1 MRGGPD
7 APRGRLGQM
16 GRLAASWAATGA
28 MPVALHLRKMRPPDA
43 DRGETSLH
51 YPGWRVVVLCFV
63 MALLCWGLGFYGHG
77 FYLAELRRQHGWSTA
92 LISSASTAC
101 YLVSAVLVIFIS
113 DAIRRFGVR
122 GCVLTGSAA
131 FAGSA
136 AALPFITEPWQLFAV
151 YLVMALGWATMSV
164 GAITNILGL
173 WFEQKRGLAISLA
186 LNGASF
192 SGVIVVPFLVL
203 ITQIRD
209 FATAMLISALII
221 VGLIVPLLALIPGR
235 GRAGATPIRTANESV
250 SAPFALAIFSQAGF
264 LVHQIAFLEPAL
276 GRNPSGIAVAITT
289 AMAIFGRLTLGA
301 FADRINQRIASAVSL
316 ISQAAAL
323 ALMASSTDRAVLFAA
338 SALYGFSVGNIITFP
353 ALIVQREFD
362 GAAFGMLV
370 GLATGLSQFTYAF
383 GPAVLGIVRDA
394 TGGYG
399 APLGLCI
406 ALNVLA
412 AAIVVRRPGTRGWAA
427 AS

>member
-1 MRGGPD
+1 M
-7 APRGRLGQM
+7 AV
-16 GRLAASWAATGA
+16 AT
-28 MPVALHLRKMRPPDA
+28 PLRTMQPANA
-43 DRGETSLH
+43 DRGESSLR
-51 YPGWRVVVLCFV
+51 YPGWRVVVTCFV
-63 MALLCWGLGFYGHG
+63 MALLCWGFGFYGHG

-122 GCVLTGSAA
+122 GCLVTGSTA
-131 FAGSA
+131 FAAAA
-136 AALPFITEPWQLFAV
+136 AALPFLTAPWQLFAV

-203 ITQIRD
+203 ITERRG
-209 FATAMLISALII
+209 FAAAMLVSALII
-221 VGLIVPLLALIPGR
+221 AALIVPLLALIPGG
-235 GRAGATPIRTANESV
+235 GRARAAPILATSVPARVTWTRSSALRSWAFWSV

-276 GRNPSGIAVAITT
+276 GRNASGIAVAITT
-289 AMAIFGRLTLGA
+289 GMAIFGRLTLGA
-301 FADRINQRIASAVSL
+301 FADRIDQRIASALSL

-323 ALMASSTDRAVLFAA
+323 ALMAGSSERAVLMAA
-338 SALYGFSVGNIITFP
+338 AALYGFSVGNVITFP

-362 GAAFGMLV
+362 AAAFGMLV

-383 GPAVLGIVRDA
+383 GPAVLGLARDA
-394 TGGYG
+394 TGGYW
-399 APLGLCI
+399 APLWLCVT
-406 ALNVLA
+406 LNLLA
-412 AAIVVRRPGTRGWAA
+412 AALVVRRPGARQATAA
-427 AS
+427 R

>member
-1 MRGGPD
+1 
-7 APRGRLGQM
+7 
-16 GRLAASWAATGA
+16 
-28 MPVALHLRKMRPPDA
+28 MRPPDA
-43 DRGETSLH
+43 DRGETSLR

-77 FYLAELRRQHGWSTA
+77 FYLAELKRQHGWSTA

-101 YLVSAVLVIFIS
+101 YLLSAVLVIFIS
-113 DAIRRFGVR
+113 DAIGRFGVR
-122 GCVLTGSAA
+122 GCVLTGAA
-131 FAGSA
+131 SFAAAA
-136 AALPFITEPWQLFAV
+136 AALPCIKEPWQLFAV
-151 YLVMALGWATMSV
+151 YLVMALGWTNMSV

-203 ITQIRD
+203 ITEAWG
-209 FATAMLISALII
+209 FTTAMRVSALLV
-221 VGLIVPLLALIPGR
+221 VGLIVPLLALIPGG
-235 GRAGATPIRTANESV
+235 GRAGATPNRRADAGARVTWTRSSALRSLAFWSV
-250 SAPFALAIFSQAGF
+250 SGPFALAIFSQAGF
-264 LVHQIAFLEPAL
+264 LVHQIAFLEPTL

-301 FADRINQRIASAVSL
+301 FADRINQRIASALSL

-323 ALMASSTDRAVLFAA
+323 ALMASSTDRATLFAA

-362 GAAFGMLV
+362 AAAFGMLV

-394 TGGYG
+394 TGGYW

-406 ALNVLA
+406 TLNVLA
-412 AAIVVRRPGTRGWAA
+412 AAIVARRPRPRGAA
-427 AS
+427 TAA

>member
-1 MRGGPD
+1 
-7 APRGRLGQM
+7 
-16 GRLAASWAATGA
+16 
-28 MPVALHLRKMRPPDA
+28 MRPLDA
-43 DRGETSLH
+43 EGGETSLH
-51 YPGWRVVVLCFV
+51 YPGWRVVGLCFV

-92 LISSASTAC
+92 LISSASTAS
-101 YLVSAVLVIFIS
+101 YLLSAVLVIFIS
-113 DAIRRFGVR
+113 DAIWRFGVR
-122 GCVLTGSAA
+122 ACVLTGSAA
-131 FAGSA
+131 FAVAA
-136 AALPFITEPWQLFAV
+136 AALPCITEPWQLFAV
-151 YLVMALGWATMSV
+151 YLVMALGWTTMSV

-173 WFEQKRGLAISLA
+173 WFEHKRGLAISLA

-203 ITQIRD
+203 ITEAHG
-209 FATAMLISALII
+209 FATAMLVSALII
-221 VGLIVPLLALIPGR
+221 VGLIVPLLALIPGG
-235 GRAGATPIRTANESV
+235 GRMRAPRIRTANASAPVTWTRSSALRSLAFWSV

-276 GRNPSGIAVAITT
+276 GRNASGIAVAITT

-301 FADRINQRIASAVSL
+301 FADRIDQRIASAFSL
-316 ISQAAAL
+316 ISQAGAL

-399 APLGLCI
+399 APLCLCI
-406 ALNVLA
+406 ALNIVA
-412 AAIVVRRPGTRGWAA
+412 AAIVLRRPETRDWAA